1 MTPQPPP
8 PSAPQGWFSQNWKW
22 VVGLG
27 CAAVFLCCGG
37 LGVLGL
43 LGVAFT
49 PDLESAQGAPTA
61 LEKARVDCGTPGPG
75 GVDCEVKRTAGAR
88 PISVCWDLEITC
100 ENGGVMTA
108 RGCGGLV
115 QGEAQALVNL
125 PAAAFSNQEACDAPR
140 RGAVKNLEV
149 TLE

>member
-8 PSAPQGWFSQNWKW
+8 PAAPQGWFSQNWKW
-22 VVGLG
+22 VVGIG
-27 CAAVFLCCGG
+27 CAVVFFCCGT
-37 LGVLGL
+37 LGVFGL
-43 LGVAFT
+43 IGVAAV
-49 PDLESAQGAPTA
+49 PELEEAKKKAAT

-75 GVDCEVKRTAGAR
+75 GVDCEVKRTAGSR
-88 PISVCWDLEITC
+88 PISVCWDLEISC

-125 PAAAFSNQEACDAPR
+125 PVDAFSNQEACDAPK